1 MCQIE
6 HCWAAMLVRVIKS
19 KIKPKVFC
27 LCSVPH
33 PGRKALRKI
42 GIEETLD
49 QRRVAQLVLDHC
61 SRELKKYKVVRQR
74 LMKGERCQAKKM
86 SAYLCSEFD

>member
-1 MCQIE
+1 
-6 HCWAAMLVRVIKS
+6 MLVRVIKS

-42 GIEETLD
+42 GTEETLD

-61 SRELKKYKVVRQR
+61 SRELKKYKVVQQR
-74 LMKGERCQAKKM
+74 TMKSERCQEKKNVSVLM
-86 SAYLCSEFD
+86 R